1 MRKIKM
7 KDKSLTEVFYELAE
21 KWEAM
26 TEIEKD
32 HLAGDISGTRNI
44 ETRTFEEKFGRLT
57 AMWRKMTDVEKIAFS
72 HKIVEV
78 RKIQYFKGL
87 MQLISDIYNVKIYK
101 MLVAMLENWE
111 KMNAIEQESFS
122 YVLFGNS
129 AKDFQSYINMI
140 CQAIKVADGIVEKPE
155 NCSME

>member
-1 MRKIKM
+1 M
-7 KDKSLTEVFYELAE
+7 KDRSLTEVFNELAE
-21 KWEAM
+21 RWKAM

-32 HLAGDISGTRNI
+32 HLSGDISGTRNI

-57 AMWRKMTDVEKIAFS
+57 VMWRKMTDIEKIAFS

-78 RKIQYFKGL
+78 RKIQYFKEL

-101 MLVAMLENWE
+101 MLVAMLENWK

-122 YVLFGNS
+122 YVLFGKS

-140 CQAIKVADGIVEKPE
+140 CKAIKVADGIVEKTE
-155 NCSME
+155 NCSMD

>member
-1 MRKIKM
+1 M

-21 KWEAM
+21 KWETM

-57 AMWRKMTDVEKIAFS
+57 AMWRKMTDIEKIAFS

-78 RKIQYFKGL
+78 RKIQYFKEL
-87 MQLISDIYNVKIYK
+87 MQFISDIYNVKIYK

-140 CQAIKVADGIVEKPE
+140 CKAIKFADGIVEKTE
-155 NCSME
+155 NCSMD